1 MAEEIV
7 KVLIAKPGL
16 DGHDRGAK
24 VVARAFEDAGAKVY
38 YTGLHVNAKQIVDMV
53 EKEHIDVVGVSLLSG
68 AHITLMPQIINMCRE
83 RGLNDVVFILGG
95 IIPQADIP
103 MMLDAGVDGVF
114 TPGSRLDDCTN
125 FADPATTEKKAAK
138 MMEKMGTTASVGSLK
153 LN

>member
-1 MAEEIV
+1 MAEDIV

-24 VVARAFEDAGAKVY
+24 VIARAFEDAGAKVF
-38 YTGLHVNAKQIVDMV
+38 YTGLHVTVEGIVDMV

-68 AHITLMPQIINMCRE
+68 AHVTIMPRVIEACRA

-103 MMLDAGVDGVF
+103 SMLDAGVDGVF
-114 TPGSRLDDCTN
+114 TPGTRMDACIN
-125 FADPATTEKKAAK
+125 FAFQKVQEKKAAK
-138 MMEKMGTTASVGSLK
+138 MMEQMGTAAVAGTLHI
-153 LN
+153 N

>member
-1 MAEEIV
+1 MSGDIV

-38 YTGLHVNAKQIVDMV
+38 YTGLHVNAKQVVDIV
-53 EKEHIDVVGVSLLSG
+53 EKEGIDVVGVSLLSG
-68 AHITLMPQIINMCRE
+68 AHVTLMPRIIEMCRE

-103 MMLDAGVDGVF
+103 SMLDAGVHGVF

-125 FADPATTEKKAAK
+125 FAFEKVAEMKSTK
-138 MMEKMGTTASVGSLK
+138 MMEKMGTTVSTGSLK

>member
-1 MAEEIV
+1 MSDVV

-38 YTGLHVNAKQIVDMV
+38 YTGLHVTPEKIVDLV

-68 AHITLMPQIINMCRE
+68 AHVTLMPRIIEMCRA

-103 MMLDAGVDGVF
+103 SMLDAGVHGVF
-114 TPGSRLDDCTN
+114 TPGTRLDDCTN
-125 FADPATTEKKAAK
+125 FAFQKVAEMKSTK
-138 MMEKMGTTASVGSLK
+138 MMEKMGTTAAPSSLK

>member
-125 FADPATTEKKAAK
+125 FAFQKVTEKKAAK

>member
-1 MAEEIV
+1 MADIV

-24 VVARAFEDAGAKVY
+24 VIARAFEDAGAKVF
-38 YTGLHVNAKQIVDMV
+38 YTGLHVSVEGIVDMV

-68 AHITLMPQIINMCRE
+68 AHVTLMPRIINACRE

-103 MMLDAGVDGVF
+103 SMLDAGVDGVF

-125 FADPATTEKKAAK
+125 FAFQKVAEKKAAK
-138 MMEKMGTTASVGSLK
+138 MMTEMTTSAVTGTLK
-153 LN
+153 IN

>member
-1 MAEEIV
+1 MSEDIV
-7 KVLIAKPGL
+7 MVLIATPGL

-24 VVARAFEDAGAKVY
+24 VIARAFEDAGAKVY
-38 YTGLHVNAKQIVDMV
+38 YTGLHVSAENIVDMV

-68 AHITLMPQIINMCRE
+68 AHVTLMPKIIEMCRA

-103 MMLDAGVDGVF
+103 SMLDAGVHGVF
-114 TPGSRLDDCTN
+114 TPGTRLDDCTN
-125 FADPATTEKKAAK
+125 FAFQKVAEMKSAK
-138 MMEKMGTTASVGSLK
+138 MMEKMGTTAATGSLK